1 MTFQLTS
8 TDELVERGT
17 FEELRR
23 FLTNL
28 LDRRGHSAAATRVS
42 WWDEDTPPTPDIRG
56 AFWSVVA
63 GGTLY
68 EIHNQHAR
76 MSWLDPDVFGPATH
90 VLTLDDVEIHRG
102 TFAACALTMSSRF
115 TGHSL
120 EILARLEALEAGLSG
135 FREGPVVGSLRLAA
149 FSTAVRG
156 LVAPALREL
165 WKGHPGL
172 EVTVLEHDPHD
183 AIEQVATGSTDLA
196 LVHNWGDLPL
206 PFPAHLDVE
215 QIGTDTADV
224 LLHRGHRLAGAALLT
239 PQDLADEALN
249 ETWLRLSREGEVG
262 QVRDAVEAGDAGL
275 PPFGRLV
282 QGEQMNINARLHHTP
297 PQYCPQRRP

>member
-1 MTFQLTS
+1 MLNGLGRHLVDES
-8 TDELVERGT
+8 T
-17 FEELRR
+17 
-23 FLTNL
+23 
-28 LDRRGHSAAATRVS
+28 
-42 WWDEDTPPTPDIRG
+42 
-56 AFWSVVA
+56 
-63 GGTLY
+63 
-68 EIHNQHAR
+68 
-76 MSWLDPDVFGPATH
+76 
-90 VLTLDDVEIHRG
+90 
-102 TFAACALTMSSRF
+102 
-115 TGHSL
+115 

-239 PQDLADEALN
+239 PQDLADEDWVCAP
-249 ETWLRLSREGEVG
+249 EGRSATVGSPTCSTSR
-262 QVRDAVEAGDAGL
+262 DFGL
-275 PPFGRLV
+275 AFDTGRWSSPPRSGSSST
-282 QGEQMNINARLHHTP
+282 A
-297 PQYCPQRRP
+297 

>member
-1 MTFQLTS
+1 MIELEHLVTLRTVHRTGSVIGASAELGYTPSAVSQQLKR
-8 TDELVERGT
+8 LERSLGAPV
-17 FEELRR
+17 
-23 FLTNL
+23 
-28 LDRRGHSAAATRVS
+28 LDRVGRGVMLNGLGRHLV
-42 WWDEDTPPTPDIRG
+42 DEST
-56 AFWSVVA
+56 
-63 GGTLY
+63 
-68 EIHNQHAR
+68 
-76 MSWLDPDVFGPATH
+76 
-90 VLTLDDVEIHRG
+90 
-102 TFAACALTMSSRF
+102 
-115 TGHSL
+115 

-215 QIGTDTADV
+215 QDRKSV
-224 LLHRGHRLAGAALLT
+224 
-239 PQDLADEALN
+239 
-249 ETWLRLSREGEVG
+249 V
-262 QVRDAVEAGDAGL
+262 
-275 PPFGRLV
+275 
-282 QGEQMNINARLHHTP
+282 
-297 PQYCPQRRP
+297 

>member
-76 MSWLDPDVFGPATH
+76 MSWLDPGVIGPGVPVTH

-102 TFAACALTMSSRF
+102 SFAACALTMSSRF

-120 EILARLEALEAGLSG
+120 EILARLDPTEGELADWSDRHGDPNKAPWLARRLTDEELELTRR
-135 FREGPVVGSLRLAA
+135 FRNCAKFAERL
-149 FSTAVRG
+149 T
-156 LVAPALREL
+156 
-165 WKGHPGL
+165 
-172 EVTVLEHDPHD
+172 EHDVGD
-183 AIEQVATGSTDLA
+183 VALGVVLGEFRYRIRA
-196 LVHNWGDLPL
+196 LK
-206 PFPAHLDVE
+206 
-215 QIGTDTADV
+215 
-224 LLHRGHRLAGAALLT
+224 AG
-239 PQDLADEALN
+239 E
-249 ETWLRLSREGEVG
+249 
-262 QVRDAVEAGDAGL
+262 
-275 PPFGRLV
+275 
-282 QGEQMNINARLHHTP
+282 
-297 PQYCPQRRP
+297 

>member
-76 MSWLDPDVFGPATH
+76 MSWLDPGVIGPGVPVTH

-102 TFAACALTMSSRF
+102 SFAACALTMSSRF

-120 EILARLEALEAGLSG
+120 EVLARLDPTAAELADWDDRHGDPMKAPWLERRLTDDEWSDLRRFRNCAKFAERLEEPGADAQVVSLALEAGG
-135 FREGPVVGSLRLAA
+135 M
-149 FSTAVRG
+149 TY
-156 LVAPALREL
+156 
-165 WKGHPGL
+165 
-172 EVTVLEHDPHD
+172 
-183 AIEQVATGSTDLA
+183 
-196 LVHNWGDLPL
+196 
-206 PFPAHLDVE
+206 
-215 QIGTDTADV
+215 
-224 LLHRGHRLAGAALLT
+224 
-239 PQDLADEALN
+239 
-249 ETWLRLSREGEVG
+249 RLSPI
-262 QVRDAVEAGDAGL
+262 GD
-275 PPFGRLV
+275 
-282 QGEQMNINARLHHTP
+282 EQ
-297 PQYCPQRRP
+297 

>member
-90 VLTLDDVEIHRG
+90 VLTLDDVVVHRG

-120 EILARLEALEAGLSG
+120 EILARLDPTAAELAEWDDRHGDPNKAPWLARRLTDEELDLTRRFRNCGKFAERLTEHDAEGHVADVGLSAG
-135 FREGPVVGSLRLAA
+135 EYRYRITPIG
-149 FSTAVRG
+149 
-156 LVAPALREL
+156 
-165 WKGHPGL
+165 
-172 EVTVLEHDPHD
+172 D
-183 AIEQVATGSTDLA
+183 EQ
-196 LVHNWGDLPL
+196 
-206 PFPAHLDVE
+206 
-215 QIGTDTADV
+215 
-224 LLHRGHRLAGAALLT
+224 
-239 PQDLADEALN
+239 
-249 ETWLRLSREGEVG
+249 
-262 QVRDAVEAGDAGL
+262 
-275 PPFGRLV
+275 
-282 QGEQMNINARLHHTP
+282 
-297 PQYCPQRRP
+297 

>member
-68 EIHNQHAR
+68 EIHNQGAR
-76 MSWLDPDVFGPATH
+76 WSWLDPDVFGPATH

-120 EILARLEALEAGLSG
+120 EILARLDPTEGELADWSDRHGDPNKAPWLARRLTDEELDLTRRFRNCGKFAERLTEHDAEGHVADVGLSAG
-135 FREGPVVGSLRLAA
+135 EYRYRITPIG
-149 FSTAVRG
+149 
-156 LVAPALREL
+156 
-165 WKGHPGL
+165 
-172 EVTVLEHDPHD
+172 D
-183 AIEQVATGSTDLA
+183 EQ
-196 LVHNWGDLPL
+196 
-206 PFPAHLDVE
+206 
-215 QIGTDTADV
+215 
-224 LLHRGHRLAGAALLT
+224 
-239 PQDLADEALN
+239 
-249 ETWLRLSREGEVG
+249 
-262 QVRDAVEAGDAGL
+262 
-275 PPFGRLV
+275 
-282 QGEQMNINARLHHTP
+282 
-297 PQYCPQRRP
+297 